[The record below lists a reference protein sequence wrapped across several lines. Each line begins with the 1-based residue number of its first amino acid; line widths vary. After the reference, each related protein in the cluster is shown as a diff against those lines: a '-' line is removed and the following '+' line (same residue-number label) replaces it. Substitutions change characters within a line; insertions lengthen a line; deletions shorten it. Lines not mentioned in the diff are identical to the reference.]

1 MRSVMQTMVVVMLVS
16 CLHAASAYQ
25 LQLGST
31 VRAPSM
37 RAMRAHAPLACT
49 QSGKSLA
56 EIASEKRK
64 RAEELAAKAAK
75 ADLEAEVLEL
85 QAKEL
90 SLSTALKRAEKE
102 AEEEAMKPAE
112 SSAAAATTAAPPVV
126 VESVPQTSSADASS
140 ATTTTTTTSDAAK
153 TDQSPVA
160 SAFNM
165 SALLD
170 PDALPPPPPMSF
182 GAVAYAVERSGKSE
196 SELQLTEAQVETC
209 KERIFDIDSYYV
221 TKVEQTFLGTIFRG
235 NLRGNASHASEL
247 VAQNAEKQRSL
258 DGYTFVLLD
267 DPIAL
272 TLQDM
277 EAGNERRPVFLA
289 LPTAATRISQG
300 VPEYV
305 AAVLG
310 LFASV
315 ITTLGFALSTYL
327 LADGGAMLVQLEA
340 GDTTPRHRRP
350 IAIGVG
356 LLQLLHELGHLA
368 AAKSNL
374 KMGMPTVVPS
384 LQLGLFGCVTR
395 LLEFPK
401 SRQALFEFALA
412 GPSPPAPSPSSSSHR
427 RRTFCGTAHPVIP
440 EIDISAIEPTATP
453 RLCRSRRRRR
463 RRRQGLRAE
472 LMPVVPSS
480 LIQTSLLLGTI
491 ATAALPAMSSEAV
504 ALHPLAVVGFV
515 GTLVMPRAAPIGRL
529 DGGRVAVLGQSNAS
543 LLSGVPP
550 PHRTLDT
557 HRRRESVYS
566 SLASTSSSSS
576 EGAASKDDITESTT
590 MTSSSPPSPPPPCSS
605 SSTLPRHL
613 GGRGRRVQRRVGLL
627 LALLARSPP
636 LLTYCVLRVA
646 HLGRMRPTEN
656 QRRSSWRAL
665 RDHGA
670 CRADGECAVRACGW
684 T

>member
-1 MRSVMQTMVVVMLVS
+1 
-16 CLHAASAYQ
+16 
-25 LQLGST
+25 
-31 VRAPSM
+31 
-37 RAMRAHAPLACT
+37 MRAHAPLACT

-209 KERIFDIDSYYV
+209 KERIFDNDSYYV

-340 GDTTPRHRRP
+340 GDTTPLDTAAP

-368 AAKSNL
+368 AAKRHNL

-412 GPSPPAPSPSSSSHR
+412 GPLAAGSVSFLLFLIGVGLSVGLP
-427 RRTFCGTAHPVIP
+427 TPVIP
-440 EIDISAIEPTATP
+440 EIDISAIGANSDPKALQEAAAAAAAAAKA
-453 RLCRSRRRRR
+453 S
-463 RRRQGLRAE
+463 GAE

-515 GTLVMPRAAPIGRL
+515 GTLVNALALLPIGRL
-529 DGGRVAVLGQSNAS
+529 DGGRVASAVLGQSNAS
-543 LLSGVPP
+543 LLSGVSLLLIGLS
-550 PHRTLDT
+550 TLIGGENPVYLFFGLYIIFFQ
-557 HRRRESVYS
+557 RRQE
-566 SLASTSSSSS
+566 LP
-576 EGAASKDDITESTT
+576 SKDDITGVDDNS
-590 MTSSSPPSPPPPCSS
+590 
-605 SSTLPRHL
+605 
-613 GGRGRRVQRRVGLL
+613 QL
-627 LALLARSPP
+627 LAAIAATAMLLVILPFPVTSAA
-636 LLTYCVLRVA
+636 VDA
-646 HLGRMRPTEN
+646 A
-656 QRRSSWRAL
+656 SSAAS
-665 RDHGA
+665 GFF
-670 CRADGECAVRACGW
+670 
-684 T
+684 